1 MLKHILTG
9 QPSSTGSRHHH
20 NDYQTSSGSLHGGH
34 HHHLHNN
41 NSLHQDQ
48 QQQQQQQQQP
58 QSQQQQQQQ
67 QQQHLHHHYT
77 GSTGTRSG
85 ITGHRGG
92 NNGGVDVYDSV
103 VQRPTATTVSNAHQS
118 ATTPSSTHRH
128 PLNHS
133 QLSVNNLSQRLNH
146 SHALNVSTLST
157 SKHSVNSVS
166 PVNGNNG
173 GSNNNN
179 NNHNVSA
186 SQLGHTVIS
195 QTNISHQDRPKANG
209 GFDISRLSRLPSQTT
224 PSPAPAV
231 SALPVVASQMTG
243 APTVIPLNAS
253 WSSSLSRNLHRS
265 DEAGVKEMLTSLGL
279 LCLVSLLLALLSV
292 IFLLKIS
299 PLTVTSNS
307 LISPEEFV
315 IVYEVTLA
323 LCALALSLNL
333 CCLLVCAIQFLFAVK
348 LVKTSYQG
356 HRSNKYLQK
365 SSISRVCAVGG
376 FFISIPVFLT
386 GMILYTF
393 IQFHSTPAIV
403 TSVFIGLGIVFCGCA
418 MVHNVFVWQKEKTNA
433 VKAFAREQCEA
444 AAQLQ
449 RQQQQLQLQ
458 HQQQPHQ
465 QAHSQHQQH
474 QHHNQQQ
481 QHHHH
486 HHHHHQQLQ
495 LRPTLHMG
503 SKIGSSSGGGG
514 PIGHS
519 TASLAQ
525 LGRSL
530 HHSYQHHS
538 HQQRHVSSMSPPL
551 LLSSPHTTS
560 QHNHLTHRGGIA
572 AAAAVTATPP
582 TTPGDRSPPSPNGG
596 GGGGG
601 SSKLNRSQHLP
612 RETSGSVSPGLPAAT
627 LDLSSAAT
635 TNSPHELST
644 LV

>member
-9 QPSSTGSRHHH
+9 QPSSAGSRHHH
-20 NDYQTSSGSLHGGH
+20 NDYQTSSGSLHAGH
-34 HHHLHNN
+34 HHHHQHN
-41 NSLHQDQ
+41 LLQ
-48 QQQQQQQQQP
+48 QEQQP
-58 QSQQQQQQQ
+58 QPQQQQQQQ
-67 QQQHLHHHYT
+67 QQQHHY
-77 GSTGTRSG
+77 
-85 ITGHRGG
+85 GG
-92 NNGGVDVYDSV
+92 NGSGGTIARGTSATSARTNGIDVYDSV
-103 VQRPTATTVSNAHQS
+103 VHSSSQRPTTTTTTTNSSNVHHQA
-118 ATTPSSTHRH
+118 ATTPSSAHRH

-146 SHALNVSTLST
+146 SHALNLSTLST

-166 PVNGNNG
+166 PVVG

-179 NNHNVSA
+179 NNGSNNINGHNNNNNNNLSSVPNQTVVGV
-186 SQLGHTVIS
+186 QLPI
-195 QTNISHQDRPKANG
+195 HQDRPKANG

-224 PSPAPAV
+224 PSPAPAAV
-231 SALPVVASQMTG
+231 HQPAMPVQIG
-243 APTVIPLNAS
+243 GHPGPTVIPLNAS
-253 WSSSLSRNLHRS
+253 WSSSLSRNHRCH
-265 DEAGVKEMLTSLGL
+265 EAGVKEMLTSLGL
-279 LCLVSLLLALLSV
+279 LCLVSLLLALLSL

-299 PLTVTSNS
+299 PLTVTPSS
-307 LISPEEFV
+307 LISPEEYT

-418 MVHNVFVWQKEKTNA
+418 MVHNVFVWQREKTNA
-433 VKAFAREQCEA
+433 VKALAREQCEA

-449 RQQQQLQLQ
+449 RQQQQSQQNHHHHHHQSHLLQQQQ
-458 HQQQPHQ
+458 HQ
-465 QAHSQHQQH
+465 QHQQH
-474 QHHNQQQ
+474 QHQLRPSLYHSGCAPKIGSLTATHSNTTLPHHGGNRSSQYHQPH

-486 HHHHHQQLQ
+486 HHHHRHL
-495 LRPTLHMG
+495 
-503 SKIGSSSGGGG
+503 SS
-514 PIGHS
+514 P
-519 TASLAQ
+519 
-525 LGRSL
+525 
-530 HHSYQHHS
+530 
-538 HQQRHVSSMSPPL
+538 MSPPL
-551 LLSSPHTTS
+551 LLSSTS
-560 QHNHLTHRGGIA
+560 APLASTHSLLNVATNRSN
-572 AAAAVTATPP
+572 VVTPP
-582 TTPGDRSPPSPNGG
+582 ATPGDRSPPSPTN
-596 GGGGG
+596 
-601 SSKLNRSQHLP
+601 KFNRSHIT
-612 RETSGSVSPGLPAAT
+612 REASGSVSPGLPAAT